1 MAEQLDSAALGGETQ
16 MHSVDG
22 SAAAAWGSP
31 TFHQQ
36 RTLWATHGVWG
47 GGCDLVAA
55 TLTWSTLLQ
64 KQQSPLA
71 MMTDRMKSHPTLVS
85 FTGYQPP
92 ADEETAVQ

>member
-1 MAEQLDSAALGGETQ
+1 MGLAYFSSTTYAVSNT
-16 MHSVDG
+16 
-22 SAAAAWGSP
+22 
-31 TFHQQ
+31 
-36 RTLWATHGVWG
+36 
-47 GGCDLVAA
+47 GGCVLVAA
-55 TLTWSTLLQ
+55 TLTLFTLLQ